1 MLELSHINKELL
13 YKVLATP
20 SFSEKELRLQEFLM
34 EYASQKDY
42 ECSIDDKGNIYMA
55 KGKLSD
61 GCFYPCVTAYMDT
74 VQDSQ
79 VVFIDKDEHL
89 PLITESREDGKHI
102 IYTEGFGLGGD
113 DKAGIVIALSIMDNT
128 PICKAVFFVEE
139 EIGCRGSSNCELP
152 WFKDAGYIMAFDSPE
167 GNCASW
173 SCNGERLFDRSFYET
188 HLEVLGEKFGL
199 TKFVAHPYTDA
210 YILRMDTCLACM
222 NFGAGYYLYHTLN
235 EYVVP
240 EEMDNATTMGLYLI
254 DRLGYKEYVLPFCPR
269 YRLNE
274 EDKDSEWF
282 RNKFK
287 Q

>member
-13 YKVLATP
+13 YKVLASP

-61 GCFYPCVTAYMDT
+61 G
-74 VQDSQ
+74 
-79 VVFIDKDEHL
+79 
-89 PLITESREDGKHI
+89 
-102 IYTEGFGLGGD
+102 
-113 DKAGIVIALSIMDNT
+113 
-128 PICKAVFFVEE
+128 
-139 EIGCRGSSNCELP
+139 
-152 WFKDAGYIMAFDSPE
+152 
-167 GNCASW
+167 
-173 SCNGERLFDRSFYET
+173 
-188 HLEVLGEKFGL
+188 
-199 TKFVAHPYTDA
+199 
-210 YILRMDTCLACM
+210 M

>member
-61 GCFYPCVTAYMDT
+61 GCFYPCVTAHMDT

-152 WFKDAGYIMAFDSPE
+152 WFRTLAISWHSILQKEIVPLGHVMERDS
-167 GNCASW
+167 
-173 SCNGERLFDRSFYET
+173 
-188 HLEVLGEKFGL
+188 L
-199 TKFVAHPYTDA
+199 TGPSTKP
-210 YILRMDTCLACM
+210 ILR
-222 NFGAGYYLYHTLN
+222 Y
-235 EYVVP
+235 
-240 EEMDNATTMGLYLI
+240 
-254 DRLGYKEYVLPFCPR
+254 
-269 YRLNE
+269 
-274 EDKDSEWF
+274 SE
-282 RNKFK
+282 KSSD
-287 Q
+287 

>member
-1 MLELSHINKELL
+1 M
-13 YKVLATP
+13 
-20 SFSEKELRLQEFLM
+20 
-34 EYASQKDY
+34 
-42 ECSIDDKGNIYMA
+42 
-55 KGKLSD
+55 
-61 GCFYPCVTAYMDT
+61 
-74 VQDSQ
+74 
-79 VVFIDKDEHL
+79 
-89 PLITESREDGKHI
+89 
-102 IYTEGFGLGGD
+102 
-113 DKAGIVIALSIMDNT
+113 
-128 PICKAVFFVEE
+128 
-139 EIGCRGSSNCELP
+139 
-152 WFKDAGYIMAFDSPE
+152 
-167 GNCASW
+167 
-173 SCNGERLFDRSFYET
+173 
-188 HLEVLGEKFGL
+188 

-210 YILRMDTCLACM
+210 YILCMDTCLACM